1 MNVRPA
7 TADDCSG
14 ITETVERSLRAS
26 YTLSPREIDALVD
39 GAFAGEELESR
50 LDDSEY
56 RLFVA
61 EANDESAADTDLAGF
76 VEVDDDGVLRW
87 LHVHP
92 SARGRGVGTA
102 LVDRVE
108 DELESE
114 STPFTARLLEAAR
127 EGDQF
132 LERFGLYWTG
142 QTTVEVGG
150 KSFDERVYSS
160 EGDEMDASGP
170 AHEAPGEAS
179 IDGETGTVHDDDAVS
194 GTLGPFY
201 PVSDDD
207 ADRRLGFFCTQCGT
221 TDVSASGNDRLEC
234 NRCRNVHRSD
244 EWDAAYL

>member
-14 ITETVERSLRAS
+14 ITETVERSFRAS
-26 YTLSPREIDALVD
+26 YTLSPREIDAFVD
-39 GAFAGEELESR
+39 GAFTADELESR
-50 LDDSEY
+50 LDDAEH

-61 EANDESAADTDLAGF
+61 EANDESVAETDLPGY
-76 VEVDDDGVLRW
+76 VEVDGDGVLRW

-92 SARGRGVGTA
+92 SARGRGVGSA
-102 LVDRVE
+102 LVERVE
-108 DELESE
+108 NELESE

-142 QTTVEVGG
+142 RTRVDVGG
-150 KSFDERVYSS
+150 ESFDERVYAS
-160 EGDEMDASGP
+160 EGDEMDASDP
-170 AHEAPGEAS
+170 AHEAPSEGS
-179 IDGETGTVHDDDAVS
+179 LDGETGTVHDDEAVS

-207 ADRRLGFFCTQCGT
+207 DRRLGYFCTQCGT
-221 TDVSASGNDRLEC
+221 TDVSASGHDRLEC
-234 NRCRNVHRSD
+234 NHCRNVHRSD